1 MKGAGRD
8 GNQHEHSGT
17 EGFCEGCVL
26 GKAYGKL
33 FTPRSDR
40 SKVVGELIHADVN
53 GPLPVKSLWSTK
65 YYYVFQG

>member
-1 MKGAGRD
+1 M
-8 GNQHEHSGT
+8 

-33 FTPRSDR
+33 FTPWSDR

-53 GPLPVKSLWSTK
+53 GPLSVKSLRSAK
-65 YYYVFQG
+65 YCVFQGQLQQVSQAFLHQGKE